1 VSRNGARPKRR
12 GGDFTRSSHSAE
24 MRAHKLHEDLK
35 DFEEFQN
42 ETLKVL
48 RQDIKKGLKAKDLRE
63 KYIALLQGKVLTQAL
78 TTEDASQAL
87 AILKDLADRVEGKA
101 KETKE
106 VQHRMEKLSD
116 KELDALLKS
125 EEEELERMHQQFR
138 SDN

>member
-1 VSRNGARPKRR
+1 MSRNGARPK
-12 GGDFTRSSHSAE
+12 GGKTYRSGHSAE
-24 MRAHKLHEDLK
+24 QRALKLHQDLQ

-48 RQDIKKGLKAKDLRE
+48 RNDIKKGLKAKDLRE
-63 KYIALLQGKVLTQAL
+63 KYLALLQGKVLTQAL
-78 TTEDASQAL
+78 TTEDAAQAL